1 MSKGVNKVIL
11 IGNLGNEPEQRQ
23 APSGDAIATLSV
35 ATSERWTDKQSGQPV
50 ERTEWHRVVAF
61 ARLAEICCQYLH
73 KGSKV
78 YIEGQLRTRKWQDQG
93 GADRYTTEIV
103 ARDMQMLDS
112 GPAAR
117 GDAGGQ
123 GAAAPQPRQ
132 PQPRQRAAPKPRQPG
147 FADDEPFNDDVP
159 F

>member
-1 MSKGVNKVIL
+1 M
-11 IGNLGNEPEQRQ
+11 
-23 APSGDAIATLSV
+23 
-35 ATSERWTDKQSGQPV
+35 
-50 ERTEWHRVVAF
+50 VAF
-61 ARLAEICCQYLH
+61 GRLAEICGDYLH

-117 GDAGGQ
+117 GDEATL
-123 GAAAPQPRQ
+123 AAH
-132 PQPRQRAAPKPRQPG
+132 RATLEERPDLASLYDAWTRRIQTRP
-147 FADDEPFNDDVP
+147 
-159 F
+159 